1 MARDAEQWSQQVSTG
16 EVNAAANMVGSPGGP
31 LELTVIL
38 PQPASSTIG
47 SGQFTTAD
55 PATGYVEVN
64 DGTVG
69 YRLATG
75 LGGPSIK
82 ISDSNPTA
90 GLAFA
95 ELFQGTETGMLSS
108 TGAGDAITAVNVGE
122 PFFIGANQ
130 TPGLLPVVAGVDRS
144 FGGLIMAMQAGST
157 TIPRI
162 LTGVV
167 GGLLGRLSHLLG
179 NSSAGTIAY
188 AADATAATDL
198 ASAANPF
205 ILPRAAVRGKIRSI
219 TIIPSASLAATSG
232 DNSTITFVKVDT
244 TGAVA
249 LASSPTVGTFTT
261 TTALVAGQPVSF
273 TLSGTAA
280 NLLFRTTDRIGW
292 YRTHAASGAV
302 IPASAI
308 CANLQVI

>member
-1 MARDAEQWSQQVSTG
+1 MSTG
-16 EVNAAANMVGSPGGP
+16 QVNAAANTVGSPGGP
-31 LELTVIL
+31 LELTIIL
-38 PQPASSTIG
+38 PQPADSTIG
-47 SGQFTTAD
+47 FGQFTTID

-69 YRLATG
+69 FRQPAG
-75 LGGPSIK
+75 IGGPGVK
-82 ISDSNPTA
+82 ISDSNATA

-95 ELFQGTETGMLSS
+95 EVFQGTETGMLSS
-108 TGAGDAITAVNVGE
+108 TGAGDAITAVNVGD

-157 TIPRI
+157 TVPRLVSGI
-162 LTGVV
+162 V
-167 GGLLGRLSHLLG
+167 GGLLGRLSHFLKS
-179 NSSAGTIAY
+179 NSAGNIAY

-205 ILPRAAVRGKIRSI
+205 MIPRAPVRGKISAI
-219 TIIPSASLAATSG
+219 QIIPSASLAATSG
-232 DNSTITFVKVDT
+232 DNTTITVVKVDT
-244 TGAVA
+244 TGVVA

-261 TTALVAGQPVSF
+261 TTALVAGQPASF

-280 NLLFRTTDRIGW
+280 NLQMRTTDVLAY

-302 IPASAI
+302 IPQSAI
-308 CANLQVI
+308 RATMQVI